1 MTGNGPLRVLL
12 DGTALLGPRT
22 GVGRY
27 IAALVG
33 ELATR
38 ADVELT
44 VAGFTARG
52 QRALR
57 AAVPDGVR
65 VRGGP
70 VPARG
75 LRAAWQRGGWPPVEL
90 LAGDADVLHAPN
102 FVLPPA
108 RRAAGVVTI
117 HDLAFL
123 DRPDELAPANRD
135 LPNLVRSAA
144 RRAAAVCTP
153 SRAVATDIVHRLDVP
168 ADRVVVTPLGVGP
181 GWFRA
186 APPTAELRGELGL
199 PQRYLL
205 FVGTAQPRK
214 GLEVLLD
221 AHQGEP
227 DLPPLAL
234 VGPAGWGP
242 PPATSSRVH
251 TVGYLEE
258 EALRAVVAGASALV
272 LPSREEGFGLPL
284 AEAMAAG
291 VPVVCSNLPAL
302 REVAGG
308 HATLV
313 PPGDVAA
320 LAAAMITVSG
330 SGRDPASSAR
340 RRAHATRF
348 TWAACAEATVS
359 AYQLALRDP

>member
-1 MTGNGPLRVLL
+1 VTGNGRLRVLL

-22 GVGRY
+22 GIGRY
-27 IAALVG
+27 TAGLVA

-38 ADVELT
+38 ADVDLT
-44 VAGFTARG
+44 VTGFTARG

-90 LAGDADVLHAPN
+90 LAGGTDVLHAPN

-123 DRPDELAPANRD
+123 DRPGELALANRN
-135 LPNLVRSAA
+135 LPDLVRSAA
-144 RRAAAVCTP
+144 RRATAVCTP
-153 SRAVATDIVHRLDVP
+153 SRTVASEVVRRLNVP
-168 ADRVVVTPLGVGP
+168 ADRVVVTPLGVDP

-186 APPTAELRGELGL
+186 APPTAQLCGELGL

-214 GLEVLLD
+214 GLDVLLD
-221 AHQGEP
+221 AHQVEL
-227 DLPPLAL
+227 DLPPLVLA
-234 VGPAGWGP
+234 GPAGWGP

-251 TVGYLEE
+251 PVG
-258 EALRAVVAGASALV
+258 
-272 LPSREEGFGLPL
+272 
-284 AEAMAAG
+284 
-291 VPVVCSNLPAL
+291 
-302 REVAGG
+302 
-308 HATLV
+308 
-313 PPGDVAA
+313 
-320 LAAAMITVSG
+320 
-330 SGRDPASSAR
+330 
-340 RRAHATRF
+340 
-348 TWAACAEATVS
+348 
-359 AYQLALRDP
+359 

>member
-1 MTGNGPLRVLL
+1 VTGNGRLRVLL

-22 GVGRY
+22 GIGRY
-27 IAALVG
+27 TAGLMA

-38 ADVELT
+38 ADVDLT
-44 VAGFTARG
+44 VTGFTARG

-90 LAGDADVLHAPN
+90 LAGNADVLHAPN

-123 DRPDELAPANRD
+123 DRPGELAPANRD
-135 LPNLVRSAA
+135 LPGLVRSAA
-144 RRAAAVCTP
+144 RRAAAVCSP
-153 SRAVATDIVHRLDVP
+153 SRAVAGDIVHRLDVP
-168 ADRVVVTPLGVGP
+168 ADRVVVTPLGVDP

-186 APPTAELRGELGL
+186 APPTDELRDELRL

-205 FVGTAQPRK
+205 FVGTTQPRK
-214 GLEVLLD
+214 GLDVLLD
-221 AHQGEP
+221 AHQAEL
-227 DLPPLAL
+227 DLPPLVLA
-234 VGPAGWGP
+234 GPAGWGP

-258 EALRAVVAGASALV
+258 EVLRSVIAGATALV
-272 LPSREEGFGLPL
+272 LPSRDEGFGLPL
-284 AEAMAAG
+284 IEAMAAG
-291 VPVVCSNLPAL
+291 TPVVCSNLPPL

-320 LAAAMITVSG
+320 LAAALVTVSG
-330 SGRDPASSAR
+330 SGSDPAGTAR
-340 RRAHATRF
+340 RRAHAARF

-359 AYQLALRDP
+359 AYQLALHNP